1 MKKISNYLDNTNAVI
16 NEYSN
21 KVFTSISKETIR
33 IVKFVLIDNKI
44 MTTAIGF
51 IIATQTNAIATLVIE
66 NYLSPVLYKVLTY
79 FTKQPIT
86 KLEDYK
92 KTILGIEFKLGKL
105 VISLLRFV
113 LILIM
118 LYYIFQ
124 LIDIEKVKAHAAKTL
139 KD

>member
-1 MKKISNYLDNTNAVI
+1 MKKISNYLDNTNDVI
-16 NEYSN
+16 NEYGN
-21 KVFTSISKETIR
+21 KVFTSISNETIR
-33 IVKFVLIDNKI
+33 IVKFILIDNKI

-51 IIATQTNAIATLVIE
+51 IIATQTNAIATLIIE

-79 FTKQPIT
+79 FTKQPIA